1 MPTPAYPSTLPLLL
15 RASKSRSQPA
25 NFAIAEP
32 RRGYGYAQ
40 GLGGPAPVFWDGE
53 FRFRP
58 DQAIVFQLWF
68 TQKINRGLLEFTMP
82 IRTEFGLLEH
92 VCRFLPD
99 GLGDA
104 VEAGGSYTYKVKLM
118 ARAQLIPQG
127 YIDAADLVMGL
138 PNWQAWAEL
147 LDQTVNQA
155 LPEA

>member
-1 MPTPAYPSTLPLLL
+1 
-15 RASKSRSQPA
+15 
-25 NFAIAEP
+25 
-32 RRGYGYAQ
+32 
-40 GLGGPAPVFWDGE
+40 
-53 FRFRP
+53 
-58 DQAIVFQLWF
+58 
-68 TQKINRGLLEFTMP
+68 MP